1 MKPCHRFSLFVS
13 VGLFLASCTGPTPT
27 LQPNATATFLARAT
41 AVAPT
46 VSLNPTA
53 GSVNT
58 RVTITGSGFPAA
70 SRVGLYVGPTE
81 ADALQ
86 KIYAVAVASLEGKVT
101 LAFVVPER
109 WPSGAPVEQDV
120 VFILASEDLSLK
132 AQATCQF
139 QRPTAQP
146 APTRPPAAPSGPT
159 ATPSGPTAFVNVDFL
174 NVRAGPGVN
183 YDLVTKL
190 NRNQSMSLLGR
201 NGESTWAR
209 VRVPGGAEGW
219 VSTQYITTTVPLA
232 SLPVIQITSPTPT
245 RGPVATAALP
255 APTPGQ
261 PLATTAPA
269 PAGEQDKAVAAA
281 IGFYAA
287 WANGNLDQALQYVS
301 KPLADQIRA
310 DSSLLPRLLGTSSRP
325 RYTRVEIQK
334 FDGTTAA
341 ARATLQLASGDY
353 IVDTMLVKQ
362 EGFWVIEKFQP
373 APR

>member
-1 MKPCHRFSLFVS
+1 MKPCHLFSLFVS
-13 VGLFLASCTGPTPT
+13 VGLFLASCAGPAPT
-27 LQPNATATFLARAT
+27 SQPNATATLLARAT

-81 ADALQ
+81 EDALQ

-120 VFILASEDLSLK
+120 VFILVSEDLSLK

-139 QRPTAQP
+139 EHPTAQP
-146 APTRPPAAPSGPT
+146 VPTRPPA
-159 ATPSGPTAFVNVDFL
+159 TPSGLTAFVNSDFL
-174 NVRAGPGVN
+174 NVRSGPGVN

-190 NRNQSMSLLGR
+190 NKSQSMSLLGR
-201 NGESTWAR
+201 NGEGTWAR

-219 VSTQYITTTVPLA
+219 VYTQYITTTVPLA
-232 SLPVIQITSPTPT
+232 SLPVIQTTPPTPT

-261 PLATTAPA
+261 PITTTAPA
-269 PAGEQDKAVAAA
+269 PAGDQDKAVAAA

-310 DSSLLPRLLGTSSRP
+310 DNSLLPRLLGTPSRP

-334 FDGTTAA
+334 FDGTTAV
-341 ARATLQLASGDY
+341 ARATLELASGDY
-353 IVDTMLVKQ
+353 IVDTTLVKQ
-362 EGFWVIEKFQP
+362 EGFWMIDEFQP

>member
-1 MKPCHRFSLFVS
+1 MKPCHLFSLFSLFVV
-13 VGLFLASCTGPTPT
+13 VGLLLASCTGPAPT
-27 LQPNATATFLARAT
+27 SQPNATATLLARAT

-58 RVTITGSGFPAA
+58 RVTITGSGFPSA

-101 LAFVVPER
+101 LAFVVPEQ

-132 AQATCQF
+132 AQATMKF
-139 QRPTAQP
+139 QRPIVQP
-146 APTRPPAAPSGPT
+146 TPTRPPAAPSGPT
-159 ATPSGPTAFVNVDFL
+159 AFVNFDFL
-174 NVRAGPGVN
+174 NVRAGPGAD
-183 YDLVTKL
+183 YDLVSKL

-201 NGESTWAR
+201 NGEGTWAR

-219 VSTQYITTTVPLA
+219 VSTQYITATVPIA
-232 SLPVIQITSPTPT
+232 NLPVIQ
-245 RGPVATAALP
+245 VAT
-255 APTPGQ
+255 PTPGQ
-261 PLATTAPA
+261 PAAVTASPAATPGQPITATM

-281 IGFYAA
+281 IGFYTQ
-287 WANGNLDQALQYVS
+287 WASGAGPYGNLEQALQYVS

-310 DSSLLPRLLGTSSRP
+310 DNSLLTKLLGTQSRP

-334 FDGTTAA
+334 FDGTTAV

-353 IVDTMLVKQ
+353 IVDTTLVKQ
-362 EGFWVIEKFQP
+362 EGVWVIDKFQP
-373 APR
+373 VTQ

>member
-1 MKPCHRFSLFVS
+1 MKLCHLFGLFVL
-13 VGLFLASCTGPTPT
+13 VGLCLASCAGPAPT
-27 LQPNATATFLARAT
+27 SQPNATATFLARAT

-58 RVTITGSGFPAA
+58 RVTITGSGFPAE

-81 ADALQ
+81 AEALQ

-101 LAFVVPER
+101 LAFVVPEQ
-109 WPSGAPVEQDV
+109 WPSDAPVEQDA

-132 AQATCQF
+132 AQATMKF
-139 QRPTAQP
+139 QRPIVQP

-174 NVRAGPGVN
+174 NVRSGPGADH
-183 YDLVTKL
+183 DLVSKL

-219 VSTQYITTTVPLA
+219 VFTQYITATVPLA
-232 SLPVIQITSPTPT
+232 SLPVIQTTSPTST
-245 RGPVATAALP
+245 RGPVV
-255 APTPGQ
+255 TPGQ
-261 PLATTAPA
+261 PIATTATA
-269 PAGEQDKAVAAA
+269 SAGEQDKAVAAA
-281 IGFYAA
+281 IGFYTA
-287 WANGNLDQALQYVS
+287 WANGNLDLALQYVS

-310 DSSLLPRLLGTSSRP
+310 DNSLLIKLLGTPSRP
-325 RYTRVEIQK
+325 RYTRVEIKK
-334 FDGTTAA
+334 FNGTTAA
-341 ARATLQLASGDY
+341 AHATLQLASGDY

-362 EGFWVIEKFQP
+362 EGFWVIDEFQP
-373 APR
+373 APQ

>member
-1 MKPCHRFSLFVS
+1 MKPCHLFGLFVL
-13 VGLFLASCTGPTPT
+13 VGLCLASCAGPAPT
-27 LQPNATATFLARAT
+27 SQPNATATLLARAT

-58 RVTITGSGFPAA
+58 RVTITGSGFPAE

-86 KIYAVAVASLEGKVT
+86 NIYAVAIASLEGKVT
-101 LAFVVPER
+101 LAFVVPEQ
-109 WPSGAPVEQDV
+109 WPNDAPVEQDE
-120 VFILASEDLSLK
+120 VFILGSEDLSLK
-132 AQATCQF
+132 AQATMKF
-139 QRPTAQP
+139 LRPTAQP

-159 ATPSGPTAFVNVDFL
+159 ATPSGPTAFVNVDSL
-174 NVRAGPGVN
+174 NLRSGPGAD
-183 YDLVTKL
+183 YDLVSKL

-232 SLPVIQITSPTPT
+232 SLPVIQTTSPTPT
-245 RGPVATAALP
+245 RGPVATPALP

-281 IGFYAA
+281 ISFYAA
-287 WANGNLDQALQYVS
+287 WANGNLDLALQYVS

-310 DSSLLPRLLGTSSRP
+310 DNSLLIKLLGTPSRP
-325 RYTRVEIQK
+325 RYTRIEIQK
-334 FDGTTAA
+334 FNGTTAA

-362 EGFWVIEKFQP
+362 EGFWVIDEFQP
-373 APR
+373 APQ